1 MRTLNFLGLFLATT
15 NGCAIEDGTAFGLPY
30 TIAADPMPIIS
41 SDEVVFTA
49 TYSSTCSGGGSS
61 FEVTRFGE
69 DAGEAAPA
77 ILSQSVMLVAFRHEP
92 ECASPL
98 PFEQEVT
105 VEVTASLP
113 ARGSTTFL
121 ACPPGSTYEMVK
133 IEENATSAPAA
144 TKPAFLQRRMA
155 EKAAAKPADWDEEE
169 DGPWEPSSAMPMA
182 AAADDEEEDES
193 SAFSD
198 PVKEAERVAA
208 ELATQDAEDSIH
220 FLAHCE
226 AKIAEG
232 KPCGCCSALM
242 MEGLRNKIAADAAA
256 AASGDKNESAAAA
269 VEEATVDAFG
279 GVSAAAAGVGI
290 AS

>member
-1 MRTLNFLGLFLATT
+1 M
-15 NGCAIEDGTAFGLPY
+15 E
-30 TIAADPMPIIS
+30 
-41 SDEVVFTA
+41 
-49 TYSSTCSGGGSS
+49 
-61 FEVTRFGE
+61 
-69 DAGEAAPA
+69 
-77 ILSQSVMLVAFRHEP
+77 
-92 ECASPL
+92 
-98 PFEQEVT
+98 
-105 VEVTASLP
+105 
-113 ARGSTTFL
+113 
-121 ACPPGSTYEMVK
+121 
-133 IEENATSAPAA
+133 
-144 TKPAFLQRRMA
+144 

-182 AAADDEEEDES
+182 AAAEEEEDES